1 MKLFEINDAIRQVAD
16 RENIDEQTLKDT
28 LDSLET
34 TREDKLDGIAGL
46 IEDFSEWWNDPNGE
60 EWYDLAA
67 NYFDGHELTE
77 RDKNEII

>member
-34 TREDKLDGIAGL
+34 TREEKLDGIAGL
-46 IEDFSEWWNDPNGE
+46 IERDTADIEFLKNKIRQ
-60 EWYDLAA
+60 
-67 NYFDGHELTE
+67 LTDQK
-77 RDKNEII
+77 RHF